1 MIPSHDWLLCIK
13 YIRIT
18 GYGVLECYQNGVR
31 ETTVYVSLTHCAFC
45 DASPLLPS
53 ISYLKKDKLL
63 HPPPLM
69 EGEAI
74 ASRILEMGPAQAKFL
89 G

>member
-1 MIPSHDWLLCIK
+1 MLISHGAVV
-13 YIRIT
+13 IT
-18 GYGVLECYQNGVR
+18 MPKSMRG
-31 ETTVYVSLTHCAFC
+31 TTILISHARCAFR
-45 DASPLLPS
+45 DSAPLLPS

>member
-1 MIPSHDWLLCIK
+1 M
-13 YIRIT
+13 
-18 GYGVLECYQNGVR
+18 
-31 ETTVYVSLTHCAFC
+31 YVSLTHCAFC

>member
-1 MIPSHDWLLCIK
+1 MLTLPVLL
-13 YIRIT
+13 
-18 GYGVLECYQNGVR
+18 
-31 ETTVYVSLTHCAFC
+31 
-45 DASPLLPS
+45 S